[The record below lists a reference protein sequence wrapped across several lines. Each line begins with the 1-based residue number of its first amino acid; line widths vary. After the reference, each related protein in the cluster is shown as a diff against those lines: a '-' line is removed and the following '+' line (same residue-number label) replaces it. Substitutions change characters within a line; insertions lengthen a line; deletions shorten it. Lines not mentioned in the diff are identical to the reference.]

1 MSVAALS
8 TSALST
14 SAPSTSAPSTSVV
27 PTSLLATSVAGTVVY
42 TVAWIYFV
50 VLITRL
56 VFEYVFMFAREYTPT
71 GAVLVIVE
79 AVYTVTDPPLKLLRR
94 FIPPL
99 RLGGVAIDLSF
110 LVLIIL
116 VNLVIRYSSLF

>member
-1 MSVAALS
+1 VSVAALS
-8 TSALST
+8 TWALST
-14 SAPSTSAPSTSVV
+14 LVLSTPVHPTSVH
-27 PTSLLATSVAGTVVY
+27 PTSVLATSAAGNVVY

-116 VNLVIRYSSLF
+116 VNLVIRYSSRF

>member
-1 MSVAALS
+1 MIADFS
-8 TSALST
+8 TS
-14 SAPSTSAPSTSVV
+14 P
-27 PTSLLATSVAGTVVY
+27 LLAASLAGNIVY
-42 TVAWIYFV
+42 TVAWIFFV
-50 VLITRL
+50 LLIARL

-79 AVYTVTDPPLKLLRR
+79 AVYSATDPPLKFLRR

-99 RLGGVAIDLSF
+99 RLGQVAIDLSF

-116 VNLVIRYSSLF
+116 VNLVIRASSGF